1 MATNTSAVDAIF
13 VHELPIIAT
22 PSQLR
27 TLGAR
32 FEAARLVY
40 NALLGEDLRRSQLVR
55 ESREYRRATQMT
67 DKKLRR
73 LALRR
78 VDARF
83 GFTRYGLYGWAS
95 RTITG
100 SWLGDLLD
108 AQCVRSLAAR
118 AHTAVYQYAL
128 GRKGRPRF
136 KKRGQ
141 LSSIEGQSPRQGI
154 RYSDGKLIWREL
166 SLDLAIDASD
176 QHTSHALTCP
186 IRRVRI
192 VRRRIKGCDR
202 YSTALVLGG
211 RPYVKPQASQ
221 SDRSIGIDPGPGVF
235 GVAIGDWGA
244 LVDLREANNRQSNR
258 RLERSIDRKLRRA
271 NPNNYAA
278 NGDHLPGPR
287 RWLRSNRLLR
297 EYDRLREARRKEAA
311 RRKSA
316 RGYLV
321 NGLLRLGSEV
331 RVEANSFSFFRRVF
345 GRSSSRA
352 APGLFVAL
360 LRRRCS
366 ELGMPFWFLPTS
378 LRLSRTCH
386 GCGRVAAKGLGER
399 VHICACGVTAQRDIY
414 AAWLATFANID
425 PSGSSW
431 VLDIDRARKAWSGA
445 GQRLPAVSS
454 ALSVREFISSA
465 VEQAASGRTLS
476 AGPEPKG
483 PGTEWLA
490 GAVAG
495 NADDARDDVGSTE
508 GPRESAETPSRDDY
522 VVVAP
527 VHGNDETAVRS
538 GLSGRAHSGSWARDA

>member
-1 MATNTSAVDAIF
+1 MATDTAAVDAIF
-13 VHELPIIAT
+13 VHELRIIAT
-22 PSQLR
+22 PSQMR

-55 ESREYRRATQMT
+55 ESREYRRAREMT
-67 DKKLRR
+67 DKRLRR

-83 GFTRYGLYGWAS
+83 EFTRYGLYGWAS
-95 RTITG
+95 RTITD
-100 SWLGDLLD
+100 SWLGELVD
-108 AQCVRSLAAR
+108 AQCVRSLASR
-118 AHTAVYQYAL
+118 AHTAVYQYTL
-128 GRKGRPRF
+128 GKKGRPRF

-154 RYSDGKLIWREL
+154 RYSNGKLIWRDL
-166 SLDLAIDASD
+166 SLDLAIDSSD
-176 QHTSHALTCP
+176 QHSSHALARP

-192 VRRRIKGCDR
+192 VRRRIKGRER
-202 YSTALVLGG
+202 YAAALILGG
-211 RPYVKPQASQ
+211 KPYVKPRTSLG
-221 SDRSIGIDPGPGVF
+221 DGRIGVDPGPGVF
-235 GVAIGDWGA
+235 GLAIGDWGA
-244 LVDLREANNRQSNR
+244 LVDLREAQDRQSNR

-271 NPNNYAA
+271 NPDNYAA
-278 NGDHLPGPR
+278 DRNCVTKPR
-287 RWLRSNRLLR
+287 RWLKSNRLRR

-321 NGLLRLGSEV
+321 NELLRLGSEV

-366 ELGMPFWFLPTS
+366 ELRRPFWFVPTS

-399 VHICACGVTAQRDIY
+399 IHACTCGVTAQRDVY
-414 AAWLATFANID
+414 AAWLATFANFD
-425 PSGSSW
+425 PAGSSW

-445 GQRLPAVSS
+445 GQRLPAMSS
-454 ALSVREFISSA
+454 ALSVREFVSIA
-465 VEQAASGRTLS
+465 REKAASGRSLS

-483 PGTEWLA
+483 LGTERLA
-490 GAVAG
+490 GAVAV
-495 NADDARDDVGSTE
+495 NADDARDDVGSAE
-508 GPRESAETPSRDDY
+508 GPRESGETPSGDENLAA
-522 VVVAP
+522 VP

-538 GLSGRAHSGSWARDA
+538 GLLRRARSGRGP

>member
-1 MATNTSAVDAIF
+1 MATDAAAVDAIF
-13 VHELPIIAT
+13 VHELRIIAT

-27 TLGAR
+27 RLGAR

-40 NALLGEDLRRSQLVR
+40 NALLGESLRRSQLVR
-55 ESREYRRATQMT
+55 ESREYRRARDMA
-67 DKKLRR
+67 DRKLRR
-73 LALRR
+73 SALRK

-100 SWLGDLLD
+100 SWLSELVD

-118 AHTAVYQYAL
+118 AHTAVYQYTL

-136 KKRGQ
+136 KKRGE
-141 LSSIEGQSPRQGI
+141 LSSIEGQSPKQGI
-154 RYSDGKLIWREL
+154 RYLDGKLIWRDL

-176 QHTSHALTCP
+176 QHTSHALACP

-192 VRRRIKGCDR
+192 LRRRIKGHDR
-202 YSTALVLGG
+202 YSAALVLGG
-211 RPYVKPQASQ
+211 KPYIKPRASLG
-221 SDRSIGIDPGPGVF
+221 DRRIGVDPGPGVF

-244 LVDLREANNRQSNR
+244 LVDLREAQDPQANR

-271 NPNNYAA
+271 NPSNYAA
-278 NGDHLPGPR
+278 DRSYLSGRR
-287 RWLRSNRLLR
+287 RWLKSNRLRR
-297 EYDRLREARRKEAA
+297 EYDRLREARRKDAA

-321 NGLLRLGSEV
+321 NGLLPLGSEV

-345 GRSSSRA
+345 GRSSNRA
-352 APGLFVAL
+352 GPGLFVAL

-366 ELGMPFWFLPTS
+366 ELARPFWFVPTS

-386 GCGRVAAKGLGER
+386 GCGRVAPKRLRER
-399 VHICACGVTAQRDIY
+399 IHVCTCGVTAQRDIY

-445 GQRLPAVSS
+445 GDRLPAMSS
-454 ALSVREFISSA
+454 PLSAREFVSIA
-465 VEQAASGRTLS
+465 VEKAASGRTLS
-476 AGPEPKG
+476 ADPELKS
-483 PGTEWLA
+483 PGTERLA
-490 GAVAG
+490 GAMAG
-495 NADDARDDVGSTE
+495 NADDARDDVGSAE
-508 GPRESAETPSRDDY
+508 GPREFAETPSGDEK
-522 VVVAP
+522 VVAAP
-527 VHGNDETAVRS
+527 VHGNDETAVS
-538 GLSGRAHSGSWARDA
+538 GLSGRARSGSWARDA